1 MTGYEIIP
9 LYLDRESDRDL
20 IGLIR
25 LIREDREE
33 LTEKDISDILV
44 KLIRFGCYRLE
55 HSPRQNLS

>member
-9 LYLDRESDRDL
+9 LYLDRELDRDL

-33 LTEKDISDILV
+33 LTEKDISDIFV
-44 KLIRFGCYRLE
+44 KLIRLGCYHLE
-55 HSPRQNLS
+55 HSPRQDLS